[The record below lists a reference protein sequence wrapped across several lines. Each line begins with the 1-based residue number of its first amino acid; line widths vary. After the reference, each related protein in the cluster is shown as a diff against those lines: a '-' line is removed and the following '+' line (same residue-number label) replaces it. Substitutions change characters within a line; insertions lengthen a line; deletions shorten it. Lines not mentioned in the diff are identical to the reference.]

1 MIHALIIAGF
11 SVFGFHTP
19 ADSLGTETVEGKVY
33 ILHRVEEKETLYGIS
48 RRYGAT
54 IESILDANP
63 AADAGL
69 DIGQILKVPYTG
81 QRPRTYTRQTGAGG
95 IHRVEEK
102 ETLFS
107 ISRLYGISVD
117 ELKLWNRLSSS
128 DLNVG
133 QELVIRQIDTSTP
146 ANDPPAA
153 PPLIKK
159 GVHEV
164 KAGESMYAIA
174 RQYGVSLEDIKRW
187 NNLEDNALKAGQL
200 LFVSPP
206 ARDTEQTPVAETNQ
220 NPVTSEPV
228 AVANKPQP
236 EETPTA
242 ATTTPVVHTV
252 TVPSGP
258 SADAVV
264 QSGLAELIDGTE
276 GNRKYLA
283 LHRTAPIGT
292 ILKVRNEMNNRE
304 VFVRVIGKLPD
315 TALTNRL
322 IIKISRSAYDRL
334 GAIDPRF
341 RVEVTY
347 YKGNQ

>member
-1 MIHALIIAGF
+1 NVQWAGEPPAGHAGVGSCIASHPNRRSVEGTRYRYIFCSCRLSFFCTEWRRVFKLSIIMIHALIIAGF

-63 AADAGL
+63 SADAGL

-206 ARDTEQTPVAETNQ
+206 ARDTEQTPVAE
-220 NPVTSEPV
+220 
-228 AVANKPQP
+228 
-236 EETPTA
+236 
-242 ATTTPVVHTV
+242 
-252 TVPSGP
+252 
-258 SADAVV
+258 
-264 QSGLAELIDGTE
+264 
-276 GNRKYLA
+276 
-283 LHRTAPIGT
+283 
-292 ILKVRNEMNNRE
+292 
-304 VFVRVIGKLPD
+304 
-315 TALTNRL
+315 
-322 IIKISRSAYDRL
+322 
-334 GAIDPRF
+334 
-341 RVEVTY
+341 
-347 YKGNQ
+347 